1 MHQLWAACSQSL
13 QRQLHYGESAKC
25 TTITQLFN
33 AIKRLAVKRR
43 NNLVNIVEFG
53 RMGQNKDETIMAY
66 STRLNGQADVC
77 DMFVSCND
85 CSVDVSYKEDMIT
98 YQFLRG
104 LNDTNVQEKIME
116 SAATN
121 EGKKMT

>member
-1 MHQLWAACSQSL
+1 
-13 QRQLHYGESAKC
+13 
-25 TTITQLFN
+25 
-33 AIKRLAVKRR
+33 
-43 NNLVNIVEFG
+43 
-53 RMGQNKDETIMAY
+53 MAF

-77 DMFVSCND
+77 DMFVPCQE
-85 CSVDVSYKEDMIT
+85 CSVDVSYKEDMLT

-121 EGKKMT
+121 EGQKMTLSKALKIAEAYEMGKENKKSVNN